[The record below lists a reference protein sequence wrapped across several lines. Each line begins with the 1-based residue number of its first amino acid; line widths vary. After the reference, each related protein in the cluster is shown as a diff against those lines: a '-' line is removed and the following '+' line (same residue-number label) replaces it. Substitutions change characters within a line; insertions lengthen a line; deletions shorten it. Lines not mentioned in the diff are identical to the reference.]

1 MKTQSTLATEWVN
14 RHMKKP
20 ITALALM
27 AGLALFAQN
36 ATAAIVVNQS
46 PGFSQS
52 KDFFG
57 SYSILSNATPNGGGF
72 FLIQRAAVTGYYDYE
87 ENENIDDRSAFS
99 MLSSFS
105 DSHFSF
111 ANLNDVVDRSLVP
124 LSNTGIAPTNGTYFI
139 AFDVKDQLNS
149 NAVYYG
155 WMNVSVDGVDTMD
168 PISFTL
174 NAWAYDNTG
183 ASINVGQTASIP
195 EPSAMA
201 LLGLGAMGLIA
212 RRRRTA

>member
-1 MKTQSTLATEWVN
+1 LTKVLSRGVN
-14 RHMKKP
+14 SPFAAR
-20 ITALALM
+20 
-27 AGLALFAQN
+27 ALFAQN

-52 KDFFG
+52 EDFFG
-57 SYSILSNATPNGGGF
+57 SYSILSNAAPNGGGF
-72 FLIQRAAVTGYYDYE
+72 FLNQSAAVYGYYDYE
-87 ENENIDDRSAFS
+87 NDENIDDLLSS
-99 MLSSFS
+99 SSFS
-105 DSHFSF
+105 SFSESHFSF
-111 ANLNDVVDRSLVP
+111 ANLNDVVDRSIVP
-124 LSNTGIAPTNGTYFI
+124 LFNTGIAPTNGTYFI
-139 AFDVKDQLNS
+139 AFDVQDQLNS

-155 WMNVSVDGVDTMD
+155 WMNVTVEGVETMD

-174 NAWAYDNTG
+174 NSWAYDNTG
-183 ASINVGQTASIP
+183 ASIKVGQTASIP